1 MDITRK
7 IHSVLTK
14 ALFKKLRVKQYYVEN
29 NDTTIYIYKSK
40 YSYCIVR
47 TYRLYNDNCTIL
59 KVGLSFK
66 DEMTDDFSEC
76 EVIISKFIFA
86 NEKTEMDVSF
96 VDYTGSGKYLSL
108 IQKIKDNLKWNTD
121 YNGQ

>member
-47 TYRLYNDNCTIL
+47 TYRLYKDNCTIL

-66 DEMTDDFSEC
+66 DGINDDFSEC
-76 EVIISKFIFA
+76 EVIVTKIIFG
-86 NEKTEMDVSF
+86 NEKNETDMSF
-96 VDYTGSGKYLSL
+96 VDYTGSNKYLSL
-108 IQKIKDNLKWNTD
+108 IQKIKDNLI
-121 YNGQ
+121 